1 MIYIRILDIIRVPDL
16 WSELISAKRAEVIVV
31 KVRLSNET
39 TGEIWEQEFYSVRYM
54 AARVG
59 WITSS
64 GDKVVFEIIDDEVGG
79 R

>member
-1 MIYIRILDIIRVPDL
+1 M
-16 WSELISAKRAEVIVV
+16 V

-39 TGEIWEQEFYSVRYM
+39 TGEIWEQEFYSVRSM

-59 WITSS
+59 WMLNWITSS
-64 GDKVVFEIIDDEVGG
+64 GDKVVFEIIDEEVGG